1 MAAQALL
8 SSARLPVRT
17 LAISA
22 AALLVHFV
30 PGLSTLLIYDRAAIS
45 HGELWRLLT
54 GNLVHLSDAHLAGD
68 VSAFLIA
75 GAIIEQRGYRHFMTL
90 CVSAAALIGVAIYLF
105 EPALQFYGGLSG
117 VVTAAVMYLCLQG
130 MTEQGSWRWLCAAM
144 LAGLSAKLCIE
155 LVWGKS
161 LLLAFSTGNFV
172 PVPLSHMT
180 GAGAAAILFAL
191 LLRSPASMAARD
203 AARNVTA

>member
-8 SSARLPVRT
+8 STARRPVRT

-22 AALLVHFV
+22 AALLVYFL
-30 PGLSTLLIYDRAAIS
+30 PGLKPLLIYDRAAVA

-54 GNLVHLSDAHLAGD
+54 GNLVHLSNAHLTLD
-68 VSAFLIA
+68 VAAFLIA
-75 GAIIEQRGYRHFMTL
+75 GTIIEQRGYRHFTTL

-117 VVTAAVMYLCLQG
+117 VVTAAVVYLCLEG

-144 LAGLSAKLCIE
+144 LAGLSAKLWIE
-155 LVWGKS
+155 LASGKS
-161 LLLAFSTGNFV
+161 LLLVIGGGNFV
-172 PVPLSHMT
+172 PVPLSHLT
-180 GAGAAAILFAL
+180 GAVVAVILFAL
-191 LLRSPASMAARD
+191 LHLPENLAPRN
-203 AARNVTA
+203 AARNGAV